1 MPLSLKEAETAA
13 YLDPSQE
20 NLAVYVKLLEEAL
33 EEAGPDV
40 SAYLSEARAGFP
52 GEDCLEDI
60 IRSVR
65 RLGSGRVTKAEVLEL
80 AEELEQRQTELWQAA
95 EYGVDQLDKAARGDE

>member
-33 EEAGPDV
+33 DNAGEADTILDV
-40 SAYLSEARAGFP
+40 LRDHGLDDENPTGLG
-52 GEDCLEDI
+52 GELD
-60 IRSVR
+60 
-65 RLGSGRVTKAEVLEL
+65 RLADGIPLDEYDNLRELCDAAVTALVKTNPSL
-80 AEELEQRQTELWQAA
+80 ADAPRGAA
-95 EYGVDQLDKAARGDE
+95 S